1 MAKSEEKLKSIL
13 IKVREEWKIMLKS
26 QHSKS
31 MIIASGPIT
40 AQQIDV
46 ETMGT
51 VTDFSF
57 LGLKITEMI
66 TAVMK
71 LKDACSWKKSYDKR
85 RQHIKKQRH
94 YFASKDLHSQTMIFS
109 VVMYKCDSWTIK
121 KAEHIRSDA
130 FKL

>member
-1 MAKSEEKLKSIL
+1 MRVKEENEKVGLKLNIQKI
-13 IKVREEWKIMLKS
+13 KIM
-26 QHSKS
+26 
-31 MIIASGPIT
+31 ASSPIT
-40 AQQIDV
+40 ARQIDV

-57 LGLKITEMI
+57 LGLKITVMI

-71 LKDACSWKKSYDKR
+71 LKDACSWKKSYDKH

-94 YFASKDLHSQTMIFS
+94 YFANKDLHSQAMIFP

-121 KAEHIRSDA
+121 KAEHTRSDA

>member
-1 MAKSEEKLKSIL
+1 
-13 IKVREEWKIMLKS
+13 MLKS

-94 YFASKDLHSQTMIFS
+94 YFANKDLHSQTMIFP